1 MKTTQSNLFDFV
13 EEPKEPS
20 THTEAIKLPKKIETP
35 KPKVIQKKEA
45 PKQKKTLPPPEEPQA
60 TDPTPLIHKKS
71 MHNTYTKIVASI
83 QRYFKEA
90 QIENAV
96 IGVSGGVDSALC
108 LKLVVDALGAEHVTG
123 ITMPEKGVSSDENLL
138 HARTLCQFLN
148 VNYYNV
154 PINKYLT
161 DFLALP
167 WKPSDLAQINT
178 KARVRM
184 VILYNFANSRNS
196 LVIGTSNKSEL
207 ALGYG
212 TKYGDLAAD
221 LEIIGDLFKDEVYK
235 LAEHVGL
242 PNEFIEK
249 APSAELYNGQTDET
263 ELGMTYREIDIVLRK
278 MEEGL
283 TKEELIGK
291 GISPNIVH
299 KVFRL
304 YEINKHKLNPPYLI
318 RVK

>member
-1 MKTTQSNLFDFV
+1 MKKSQSSLFDFV
-13 EEPKEPS
+13 EEPRGKS
-20 THTEAIKLPKKIETP
+20 KHTEAIKLPKLKRRLKTKPIP
-35 KPKVIQKKEA
+35 KPIA
-45 PKQKKTLPPPEEPQA
+45 PDQA
-60 TDPTPLIHKKS
+60 PIIPTKP
-71 MHNTYTKIVASI
+71 MHNIYTKIIASI
-83 QRYFKEA
+83 QKYFKEA
-90 QIENAV
+90 QIDHAV

-108 LKLVVDALGAEHVTG
+108 LKLVVDALGPDNVTAV
-123 ITMPEKGVSSDENLL
+123 TMPEKGVSSDENLL
-138 HARTLCQFLN
+138 HAKTLCQFLN
-148 VNYYNV
+148 INYYNV
-154 PINKYLT
+154 PINKYLM

-167 WKPSDLAQINT
+167 WKPNDLAQINT

-184 VILYNFANSRNS
+184 TILYNFSNSRNAM
-196 LVIGTSNKSEL
+196 VIGTSNKTEL

-221 LEIIGDLFKDEVYK
+221 IELIGDLFKDDVYK

-249 APSAELYNGQTDET
+249 APSAELFSGQTDES

-299 KVFRL
+299 KIFRL
-304 YEINKHKLNPPYLI
+304 YEINKHKLSPPYLI